1 MSLKAI
7 IVDDEQPARL
17 ELAMLLGAHREV
29 HVIAEADD
37 LTSANMIIVQLDP
50 DVVFLDIQLGA
61 ESAFALLPS
70 VPAHCRLVFVTAYES
85 YAVRAF
91 EANALDYLLK
101 PVHPERLAATI
112 SRLTGASSGESQRP
126 RLAATDVV
134 FLAGGG
140 ASMFASVASIAC
152 VLADGDYTR
161 VITHDGRERLILRS
175 LQDWEQRLPAEMFA
189 RVHRSAIVNLRTVDR
204 VVPVHG
210 GRMRLYIRALAQPVT
225 VSRRLAKRL
234 RAMGKG
240 DA

>member
-1 MSLKAI
+1 MILNAI
-7 IVDDEQPARL
+7 IVDDEQLARR
-17 ELAMLLGAHREV
+17 ELASLLGV
-29 HVIAEADD
+29 HHDIRVIAEAED
-37 LTSANMIIVQLDP
+37 LTSARAVIAQLDP
-50 DVVFLDIQLGA
+50 DVVFLDIQLRA

-70 VPAHCRLVFVTAYES
+70 LAERCRVVFVTAYDA

-112 SRLTGASSGESQRP
+112 DRLVGASGDHVPAQRLT
-126 RLAATDVV
+126 ATDVV
-134 FLAGGG
+134 FLSGGG
-140 ASMFASVASIAC
+140 ASMFTAVESIAC
-152 VLADGDYTR
+152 VMADGDYTR

-175 LQDWEQRLPAEMFA
+175 LHEWEHRLPADMFA

-204 VVPVHG
+204 VVPVQG

-234 RAMGKG
+234 RAMRG
-240 DA
+240 